1 MKKKVSMFAAVLTAG
16 ALLLAGCASSGGDAG
31 KESKP
36 ASDNTTVEQ
45 TTEAATEESTE
56 ATTEASK
63 EQVMSIAEFEELLA
77 QQPLA
82 VSKTEYAV
90 QDEQYKAL
98 YPDLLQAIIV
108 NNTTE
113 DIKDAVI
120 AFVAWDSNNLPV
132 KIEGQFDFG
141 QGSYIK
147 QVNYTDINLVGG
159 DTFGEKDGYPLGENN
174 EIATFKAMVVSFK
187 TFDGD
192 TWKNPYFDDFRSLYE
207 GKKYSDDMTI
217 EVEVVD
223 SGFSASENAADGS
236 ADKKAESSV
245 TAEELESNLSEQPV
259 VVIKTEYVVQNQQY
273 KTIYPDMLQAV
284 IQNNTEE
291 DIKDAVIAFV
301 AWDSNNLPVKIVG
314 QFDFDD
320 GSYVK
325 KVNYT
330 DINLAGGNTYG
341 EKSGYSLNEHCEIEN
356 FKAIVVSY
364 ETFEGETWENPYF
377 DDFRSLYE
385 GKKLN

>member
-236 ADKKAESSV
+236 AGKKEESSV
-245 TAEELESNLSEQPV
+245 TADELESNLSEQPV

-330 DINLAGGNTYG
+330 DINLA
-341 EKSGYSLNEHCEIEN
+341 
-356 FKAIVVSY
+356 
-364 ETFEGETWENPYF
+364 
-377 DDFRSLYE
+377 
-385 GKKLN
+385 

>member
-1 MKKKVSMFAAVLTAG
+1 
-16 ALLLAGCASSGGDAG
+16 
-31 KESKP
+31 
-36 ASDNTTVEQ
+36 
-45 TTEAATEESTE
+45 
-56 ATTEASK
+56 
-63 EQVMSIAEFEELLA
+63 
-77 QQPLA
+77 
-82 VSKTEYAV
+82 
-90 QDEQYKAL
+90 
-98 YPDLLQAIIV
+98 
-108 NNTTE
+108 
-113 DIKDAVI
+113 
-120 AFVAWDSNNLPV
+120 
-132 KIEGQFDFG
+132 
-141 QGSYIK
+141 
-147 QVNYTDINLVGG
+147 
-159 DTFGEKDGYPLGENN
+159 
-174 EIATFKAMVVSFK
+174 
-187 TFDGD
+187 
-192 TWKNPYFDDFRSLYE
+192 
-207 GKKYSDDMTI
+207 MTI

-236 ADKKAESSV
+236 AGKKEESSV
-245 TAEELESNLSEQPV
+245 TADELESNLSEQPV

>member
-207 GKKYSDDMTI
+207 GKKYSNDMTI

-236 ADKKAESSV
+236 AGKKEESSV
-245 TAEELESNLSEQPV
+245 TADELESNLSEQPV

-273 KTIYPDMLQAV
+273 KTTCRQ
-284 IQNNTEE
+284 
-291 DIKDAVIAFV
+291 
-301 AWDSNNLPVKIVG
+301 
-314 QFDFDD
+314 
-320 GSYVK
+320 
-325 KVNYT
+325 
-330 DINLAGGNTYG
+330 
-341 EKSGYSLNEHCEIEN
+341 
-356 FKAIVVSY
+356 
-364 ETFEGETWENPYF
+364 
-377 DDFRSLYE
+377 
-385 GKKLN
+385 